1 MGPGPTPTT
10 PQSRPMRPSLWREE
24 RAPRAAV
31 LVDVADY
38 YTALRDA
45 LAKAKRSVHFLNWAF
60 ETRTRLNPEGESYLR
75 LGQILRGLAADGID
89 VKVLCWR
96 AALPVALSQDG
107 YPHRNIAV
115 FAGSGVRF
123 VLDGTTPYGACHHQ
137 KVVVIDDALAFCGSA
152 DLALDRWDTSEHLD
166 RDFRRRRP
174 RSRRFF
180 ANRREAMAL
189 VDGAPAA
196 ALAELFRARWR
207 HATGETLP
215 PPAPV
220 SMAAWPDGLEP
231 NFTDVA
237 VGIARTAPGWRGAP
251 EIRESEMLTLAS
263 IAAAKRTIYMEN
275 QYFTSPPAAE
285 ALAERLAEADGPEVV
300 LVSTGHAPHWFDRM
314 TMDRARVGF
323 IRRMIRADLHG
334 RLQIMSPLT
343 RGGAPIIVHDKLALI
358 DDDFVRVGSSN
369 LNNRSTGFDTECDLA
384 FRLESA
390 ANRAAAAALRNRM
403 VGQWFGLA
411 QGEIAEAV
419 RREGRL
425 SAALDSLLGQGL
437 GGLKP
442 IRPKLLGPAS
452 RFIAAFHLG
461 DPVGPAD
468 SFRPLL
474 RQRRLEARVGAV
486 IRGEGAMEIS
496 AEEAPPP
503 LWRFDPRPRVRGRKP
518 GRERPG

>member
-1 MGPGPTPTT
+1 
-10 PQSRPMRPSLWREE
+10 
-24 RAPRAAV
+24 V

-38 YTALRDA
+38 YAALRDA
-45 LAKAKRSVHFLNWAF
+45 LGKARRSVHFLNWAF

-75 LGQILRGLAADGID
+75 LGQILRGLAADGLD
-89 VKVLCWR
+89 VRALCWR
-96 AALPVALSQDG
+96 AALPVAMSQEG

-123 VLDGTTPYGACHHQ
+123 VLDGTHPFGACHHQ

-166 RDFRRRRP
+166 KDIRRRRP
-174 RSRRFF
+174 RSRAFF
-180 ANRREAMAL
+180 DSRREAMAL
-189 VDGAPAA
+189 VDGAPAV
-196 ALAELFRARWR
+196 ALAELFRERWR
-207 HATGETLP
+207 RATGETMAA
-215 PPAPV
+215 PAPASTV
-220 SMAAWPDGLEP
+220 AWPDGLEP
-231 NFTDVA
+231 TFTDVA
-237 VGIARTAPGWRGAP
+237 VGIARTAPGWRGAA
-251 EIRESEMLTLAS
+251 EIRECEMLTLAS
-263 IAAAKRTIYMEN
+263 IAAAKHAIYMEN

-323 IRRMIRADLHG
+323 IKRLVRADLHD
-334 RLQIMSPLT
+334 RLQILSPLT
-343 RGGAPIIVHDKLALI
+343 RGGAPIIVHDKMAVI
-358 DDDFVRVGSSN
+358 DDDFVRVGSTN

-384 FRLESA
+384 FRLESG

-411 QGEIAEAV
+411 EGEIAEAV

-425 SAALDSLLGQGL
+425 GAALASLLAQGR

-442 IRPKLLGPAS
+442 IKPKILGPLAS
-452 RFIAAFHLG
+452 FIAAFHLG

-468 SFRPLL
+468 SLHPVL
-474 RQRRLEARVGAV
+474 RRRRLEARVEAV

-496 AEEAPPP
+496 ASEQPPP
-503 LWRFDPRPRVRGRKP
+503 RRWRRFDPRPRARGRKP
-518 GRERPG
+518 GRERPR